1 MPAKK
6 FVYRRAET
14 AEDFEQIR
22 RLNHA
27 AFAEELRQHE
37 PRPDGRLID
46 RFEDRSRFL
55 LALDDGRL
63 AAMVCWSMTPPFSV
77 ESRLQDP
84 DILRRL
90 PQPVCEVRLLAVA
103 REYRHTTV
111 FAGLLAKLLEE
122 VRAAGAATLVI
133 SGVEERREMY
143 ERLGFRAIGPPVPQ
157 GEARFVPMALRL
169 EELPPRIRL
178 EAELA
183 QRRIS

>member
-1 MPAKK
+1 MK

-14 AEDFEQIR
+14 EEDFERLR

-27 AFAEELRQHE
+27 TFAEELGQYE

-55 LALDDGRL
+55 LAMDGERL

-77 ESRLQDP
+77 ESRLEDP
-84 DILRRL
+84 RILERL
-90 PQPVCEVRLLAVA
+90 PQPVCEVRLLAVE

-122 VRAAGAATLVI
+122 LREAGAATLVI
-133 SGVEERREMY
+133 SGLEQRRAMY
-143 ERLGFRAIGPPVPQ
+143 ERLGFRAIGEPVPQ
-157 GEARFVPMALRL
+157 GAARFIPMALPL
-169 EELPPRIRL
+169 HELPERIRR
-178 EAELA
+178 EARLA